1 MRFNLLFQTS
11 ILNLIFSLLFPF
23 VSHTNELKY
32 IFKSGSEGYNTFR
45 IPSIITT
52 DSGVVLAFAEGRK
65 NSSSDSGDIDLVLK
79 RSIDGGK
86 TWGDLIIIR
95 DDSTNVCGNP
105 SPVIDRKTGKIFL
118 LSTWNRGDDTE
129 SEIINTTSV
138 DTRRVYVMNS
148 IDEGLSWSK
157 PIEITDKVKKPNWTW
172 YATGPVHGI
181 QIREGSKKGRMI
193 IPCDHIE
200 ANTKKYY
207 SHIIYSDDGG
217 SSWSIGGTTPQDQV
231 NECSVAEIGKG
242 KLILNMRNY
251 DRTQMN
257 RKISIS
263 NDYGESWGD
272 IYDDK
277 ALVEPICQASI
288 LRYSFKGYGR
298 NDLLFINPADKNKRL
313 NMTLRLSNDLGRTW
327 KGEFLLHE
335 GPSAYSD
342 ITKLRNGNVGCL
354 FEAGK
359 NSPYEGIVY
368 REVDVRD
375 IY

>member
-1 MRFNLLFQTS
+1 MRFNLLFHTS
-11 ILNLIFSLLFPF
+11 FINLIFSPLVPF
-23 VSHTNELKY
+23 VSHKNELKY

-129 SEIINTTSV
+129 SEIINMTSV

-217 SSWSIGGTTPQDQV
+217 SSWNIGGTTPQDQV

-327 KGEFLLHE
+327 TREFLLHE

-342 ITKLRNGNVGCL
+342 ITKLRNGNIGCL

-368 REVDVRD
+368 REVDVRV
-375 IY
+375 IN

>member
-1 MRFNLLFQTS
+1 MGSEMCIRDS
-11 ILNLIFSLLFPF
+11 LNLIFSLLVPF

-86 TWGDLIIIR
+86 TWGDLIVIR

-129 SEIINTTSV
+129 SEIINMTSV

-217 SSWSIGGTTPQDQV
+217 SSWNIGGTTPQDQV

-288 LRYSFKGYGR
+288 LRYSFKGSGR

>member
-23 VSHTNELKY
+23 VSHTNEHKY

-79 RSIDGGK
+79 RSTDGGK
-86 TWGDLIIIR
+86 TWGDLIVIR

-129 SEIINTTSV
+129 SEIINMTSV

-217 SSWSIGGTTPQDQV
+217 SSWNIGGTTPQDQV

-288 LRYSFKGYGR
+288 LRYSFKGSGR

-327 KGEFLLHE
+327 KAEFILHE

>member
-1 MRFNLLFQTS
+1 MRFNLLFRTTF
-11 ILNLIFSLLFPF
+11 LNLFFSLLIPF

-129 SEIINTTSV
+129 SEIINMTSV

-288 LRYSFKGYGR
+288 LRYSFKGFGR

>member
-1 MRFNLLFQTS
+1 MRFNLFFRTAF
-11 ILNLIFSLLFPF
+11 LNLIFSLLVPF

-79 RSIDGGK
+79 RSTDGGK
-86 TWGDLIIIR
+86 TWGDLIVIR

-129 SEIINTTSV
+129 SEIINMTSV

-217 SSWSIGGTTPQDQV
+217 SSWNIGGTTPQDQV

-327 KGEFLLHE
+327 KAEFILHE

-368 REVDVRD
+368 REVDVRV
-375 IY
+375 IN

>member
-1 MRFNLLFQTS
+1 MRFNLVFRTTF
-11 ILNLIFSLLFPF
+11 LNLIFSLLIPF

-129 SEIINTTSV
+129 SEIINMTSV

-217 SSWSIGGTTPQDQV
+217 SSWNIGGTTPQDQV
-231 NECSVAEIGKG
+231 NECCVAEIGKG

-327 KGEFLLHE
+327 KGEFILHE

-368 REVDVRD
+368 REVDIRV
-375 IY
+375 IN

>member
-1 MRFNLLFQTS
+1 MRFNLLFRTTF
-11 ILNLIFSLLFPF
+11 LNLIFSLLIPF

-129 SEIINTTSV
+129 SEIINMTSV

-217 SSWSIGGTTPQDQV
+217 SSWNIGGTTPQDQV

-327 KGEFLLHE
+327 KAEFILHE

>member
-1 MRFNLLFQTS
+1 MRFNLLFHTS
-11 ILNLIFSLLFPF
+11 FLNLIFSLLVPF

-129 SEIINTTSV
+129 SEIINMTSV

-217 SSWSIGGTTPQDQV
+217 SSWNIGGTTPQDQV

>member
-1 MRFNLLFQTS
+1 MRFNLLFHTS
-11 ILNLIFSLLFPF
+11 FLNLIFSLLVPF

-129 SEIINTTSV
+129 SEIINMTSV

-217 SSWSIGGTTPQDQV
+217 SSWNIGGATPQDQV

-327 KGEFLLHE
+327 KGEFILHE

>member
-1 MRFNLLFQTS
+1 MRFNLLFHTS
-11 ILNLIFSLLFPF
+11 FLNLIFSLLVPF

-79 RSIDGGK
+79 RSTDGGK
-86 TWGDLIIIR
+86 TWGDLIVIR

-129 SEIINTTSV
+129 SEIINMTSV

-217 SSWSIGGTTPQDQV
+217 SSWNIGGATPQDQV

-327 KGEFLLHE
+327 KGKFLLHE

>member
-1 MRFNLLFQTS
+1 MRFNLLFKTS
-11 ILNLIFSLLFPF
+11 FLNLIFSLLVPL
-23 VSHTNELKY
+23 VSYTNELKY

-129 SEIINTTSV
+129 SEIINMTSV

-277 ALVEPICQASI
+277 TLVEPICQASI

>member
-1 MRFNLLFQTS
+1 MRFNLFFRTTF
-11 ILNLIFSLLFPF
+11 LNLIFSLLIPF

-79 RSIDGGK
+79 RSTDGGK
-86 TWGDLIIIR
+86 TWGDLIVIR

-129 SEIINTTSV
+129 SEIINMTSV

-217 SSWSIGGTTPQDQV
+217 SSWNIGGTTPQDQV

-263 NDYGESWGD
+263 NDYGESWGN

-327 KGEFLLHE
+327 KSEFLLHE

>member
-1 MRFNLLFQTS
+1 MRFNLLFKTS
-11 ILNLIFSLLFPF
+11 FLNLIFSLLVPF

-129 SEIINTTSV
+129 SEIINMTSV

-217 SSWSIGGTTPQDQV
+217 SSWNIGGTTPQDQV

-327 KGEFLLHE
+327 KGEFILHE

>member
-1 MRFNLLFQTS
+1 MRFNLLFRTTF
-11 ILNLIFSLLFPF
+11 LYLIFSILVPF
-23 VSHTNELKY
+23 VSHTNDLKY

-129 SEIINTTSV
+129 SEIINMTSV

-217 SSWSIGGTTPQDQV
+217 SSWNIGGITPQDQV

-263 NDYGESWGD
+263 KDYGESWGD

-288 LRYSFKGYGR
+288 LRYSFKGSGR

-313 NMTLRLSNDLGRTW
+313 NMTLRLSSDLGRTW
-327 KGEFLLHE
+327 TKEFLLHE

>member
-1 MRFNLLFQTS
+1 MRFNLLFHTS
-11 ILNLIFSLLFPF
+11 FINLIFSLLVPF

-86 TWGDLIIIR
+86 TWSDLIIIR

-129 SEIINTTSV
+129 SEIINMTSV

-217 SSWSIGGTTPQDQV
+217 SSWNIGGTTPQDQV

-272 IYDDK
+272 IYDDI

-327 KGEFLLHE
+327 TREFLLHE

-342 ITKLRNGNVGCL
+342 ITKLRYGNIGCL

-368 REVDVRD
+368 REVDVRV
-375 IY
+375 IN

>member
-1 MRFNLLFQTS
+1 MRFNLLFRTTF
-11 ILNLIFSLLFPF
+11 LNLIFSLLIPF

-79 RSIDGGK
+79 RSTDGGK
-86 TWGDLIIIR
+86 TWGDLIVIR

-129 SEIINTTSV
+129 SEIINMTSV

-217 SSWSIGGTTPQDQV
+217 SSWNIGGTTPQDQV

-327 KGEFLLHE
+327 KSEFLLHE

-368 REVDVRD
+368 REVDFRD

>member
-1 MRFNLLFQTS
+1 MRFNLLFNTTY
-11 ILNLIFSLLFPF
+11 LNLIFSLLIPF

-129 SEIINTTSV
+129 SEIINMTSV

-217 SSWSIGGTTPQDQV
+217 SSWNIGGTTPQDQV

-327 KGEFLLHE
+327 KAEFILHE